1 MGSVK
6 TENCPLLRVQVI
18 WETVTVKLNV
28 SLFRV
33 PVTTGTATV
42 LIPLLRGAQNQQQ
55 KIRWWASS
63 GLRIRLFLQNIRYMQ
78 RILKTASFNVI
89 CSSPL
94 KVRTQTSR
102 GKINWCFFKPAF
114 LSQCDYLVQRNN
126 NKNNDNNDNNNNN
139 NDNDDNNN
147 NIQTWSGCDYFVFTG
162 DSGGYENC
170 HLLYGDF
177 TFQVCQLRKRNLY
190 GKV

>member
-18 WETVTVKLNV
+18 WESVTVKLNV

-42 LIPLLRGAQNQQQ
+42 LIPLLRGAPNQQQ

-63 GLRIRLFLQNIRYMQ
+63 GLRIWLFLQKIRYMQ
-78 RILKTASFNVI
+78 RIFKTASFNVI

-94 KVRTQTSR
+94 KVRTQTSQ
-102 GKINWCFFKPAF
+102 GKMNWCFFKPAF
-114 LSQCDYLVQRNN
+114 LSQCDLWSYNINN
-126 NKNNDNNDNNNNN
+126 NY
-139 NDNDDNNN
+139 DDNNN

-162 DSGGYENC
+162 DSGEYENC
-170 HLLYGDF
+170 HLLYGDL
-177 TFQVCQLRKRNLY
+177 TFQVCPLRKRNIH

>member
-1 MGSVK
+1 MSFSFISVGDKITIEIENCGSVK

-18 WETVTVKLNV
+18 WESVTVKLNV

-42 LIPLLRGAQNQQQ
+42 LIPLLRGAPNQQQ

-89 CSSPL
+89 CSSLL
-94 KVRTQTSR
+94 KVRTQTS
-102 GKINWCFFKPAF
+102 
-114 LSQCDYLVQRNN
+114 
-126 NKNNDNNDNNNNN
+126 
-139 NDNDDNNN
+139 
-147 NIQTWSGCDYFVFTG
+147 
-162 DSGGYENC
+162 
-170 HLLYGDF
+170 
-177 TFQVCQLRKRNLY
+177 
-190 GKV
+190 